1 MVVWMPIYV
10 VQIYKSKRPS
20 SANRS
25 AGDLAAELLLTKPWV
40 ASGQSAHHSRA
51 TRQMTGKDKDKDRQ
65 SQDRPTKT
73 KTKTDKAKTDR

>member
-40 ASGQSAHHSRA
+40 ASGQSAQQSHK
-51 TRQMTGKDKDKDRQ
+51 TDDRQRQRQRQTKPRQTDKDKDKDR
-65 SQDRPTKT
+65 
-73 KTKTDKAKTDR
+73 

>member
-51 TRQMTGKDKDKDRQ
+51 TRQLTGKDRQ
-65 SQDRPTKT
+65 SQDRQTKT

>member
-25 AGDLAAELLLTKPWV
+25 AGDLTAGLFLTKPCV
-40 ASGQSAHHSRA
+40 ASGQSAQQSHK
-51 TRQMTGKDKDKDRQ
+51 TDDRQRQRQRQTKPRQIDKDKDR
-65 SQDRPTKT
+65 
-73 KTKTDKAKTDR
+73 

>member
-40 ASGQSAHHSRA
+40 ASGQSAQQSHK
-51 TRQMTGKDKDKDRQ
+51 TDDRQRQRQTKPRQTDKDKDR
-65 SQDRPTKT
+65 
-73 KTKTDKAKTDR
+73 

>member
-51 TRQMTGKDKDKDRQ
+51 TRQMTGKDKDRQ
-65 SQDRPTKT
+65 SQDRQTNTKT
-73 KTKTDKAKTDR
+73 KKKTDKAKTE